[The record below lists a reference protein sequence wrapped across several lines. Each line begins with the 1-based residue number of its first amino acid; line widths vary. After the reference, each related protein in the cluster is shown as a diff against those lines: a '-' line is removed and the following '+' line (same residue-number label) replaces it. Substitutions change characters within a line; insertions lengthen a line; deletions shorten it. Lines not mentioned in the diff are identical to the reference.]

1 MIGET
6 IMKLST
12 DFAFAGFG
20 LVRNK
25 PLAVLVWALLYG
37 LYTLAM
43 IGIIVQM
50 GGTAFKELNDMSS
63 SSASTD
69 PSEILSIFGRLALP
83 FSLIVPLSIVFGT
96 ALYTALYRAILQPE
110 KSSFAYLRFG
120 MDEIRV
126 ILVSIANAFII
137 MGMYILVIIP
147 VFIVSALAGWL
158 TKTIGVEWI
167 GGLLIF
173 LIIVGIIAFLIT
185 FVLRLSLNLPQAF
198 DIGKIKIFGGFELSR
213 GNIGNYILGMV
224 IAFVLAIVVI
234 VLSYI
239 VYTVCMIMIK
249 GGDLESALASFASY
263 PGSVAEILTP
273 EYFIYLIFSGLI
285 GIIGQTIVQAPM
297 VAAYKS
303 LSAAKKKTD
312 WLA

>member
-1 MIGET
+1 
-6 IMKLST
+6 MKLST

-25 PLAVLVWALLYG
+25 PLSVLVWGLLYG
-37 LYTLAM
+37 LYSLVI
-43 IGIIVQM
+43 IGIIVQL
-50 GGTAFKELNDMSS
+50 GGTAFKELNDMSPS
-63 SSASTD
+63 STSTD
-69 PSEILSIFGRLALP
+69 PSEIFAIFGRLALP
-83 FSLIVPLSIVFGT
+83 FSLIIPLSLVFGT
-96 ALYTALYRAILQPE
+96 ALYTALYRAILHPE

-137 MGMYILVIIP
+137 IGVYILVIIP

-173 LIIVGIIAFLIT
+173 LIIIGMIAFLVI
-185 FVLRLSLNLPQAF
+185 FILRLSLNVPQTF

-213 GNIGNYILGMV
+213 ENVGNYILGMV

-234 VLSYI
+234 MLSYI
-239 VYTVCMIMIK
+239 VYTVGLIVIK

-263 PGSVAEILTP
+263 PGSVAEILAP

-303 LSAAKKKTD
+303 LSARMKKTD
-312 WLA
+312 LVA